1 MRLMSHL
8 MSHLM
13 PRLTSQLRSV
23 LVALAVTPCVALA
36 QVIAP
41 GPYMRVDG
49 NVTHRLELR
58 PDGTASAVTTAA
70 DGTTLVNTRFEWRVE
85 DNRLVQSRVL
95 LRDGAGEYRATRGDT
110 ALELRNVSADGFETR
125 ARADLPWFSWKRQTS
140 EPAQG
145 QRQGAKK

>member
-8 MSHLM
+8 RRWLII
-13 PRLTSQLRSV
+13 
-23 LVALAVTPCVALA
+23 LAVMPCMALA
-36 QVIAP
+36 QGLVP
-41 GPYMRVDG
+41 GQYMRVDG
-49 NVTHRLELR
+49 NLTHRLELR

-70 DGTTLVNTRFEWRVE
+70 DGTTLVNTRFEWRVA

-125 ARADLPWFSWKRQTS
+125 ARADLPWFSWTRQKAD
-140 EPAQG
+140 PAPS
-145 QRQGAKK
+145 QRQDAKK